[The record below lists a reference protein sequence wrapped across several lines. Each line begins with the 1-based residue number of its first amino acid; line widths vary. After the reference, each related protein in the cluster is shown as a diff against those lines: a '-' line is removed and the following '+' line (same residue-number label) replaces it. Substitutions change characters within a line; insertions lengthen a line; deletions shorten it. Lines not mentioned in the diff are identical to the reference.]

1 MAFRP
6 VGIMAFTMMLFAV
19 RRWLLNRER
28 SARQPNRFQCK
39 LYRLWF
45 LLGLAGMPRKRFDD
59 CLHFVKGGTGLEE
72 LYDDVPDSTA

>member
-45 LLGLAGMPRKRFDD
+45 LLGLAGMP
-59 CLHFVKGGTGLEE
+59 ENA
-72 LYDDVPDSTA
+72 STIAFISLRVARAWKVFMMT